1 MKIKRITLNNFRQ
14 YFDSVTIDLNTNSKQ
29 NIVLIGGKNGYGKT
43 NFLLAIVWCLYGDKI
58 VQIDENFKKEIQKE
72 TNYSKFMKQS
82 LNWDSKNRGAEVFF
96 VETYISGI
104 DLGHFNKTM
113 LNNESEIVIKREY
126 NTRTMSESLS
136 IINTENNV
144 DIFKDDID
152 KLNFINDYIIPL
164 DAAKFVFF
172 DAEKIAS
179 WAELSTKEEGSV
191 LNDALGKLLGLDIY
205 ENLKDDLKQYTN
217 NLKKEGANINIKEQI
232 TNTENAIELNKNKIE
247 SIDIEIAQNETIIK
261 ELKDKIK
268 QYNIFLNQNSNKETQ
283 TYNREELFLQK
294 EKLEKKK
301 DELGIRFSEL
311 SELIPLT
318 MLAGKIEEVIEQI
331 SIQDKIRLSNE
342 VNLETRKNLDKFV
355 EKLFNQPP
363 EPNDGSM
370 SFKNKVFYSEK
381 AKNLLNDIFLL
392 NDDTTIV
399 DYEIDL
405 NNSDK
410 DLIFKTSEVLKH
422 QSKELIESTI
432 DGFNSVQ
439 LEIQEIDKKIKMI
452 DADMQDEIVLEY
464 LTKKEETER
473 KLEKLIAS
481 NGGFDNQKDKLLK
494 DNIRLNQKYKTLL
507 QRINVTQQRKKKLEE
522 ANKYIEVIQSFIV
535 SQKKEKKNA
544 LEKNIL
550 NEMQKLMHKL
560 QGNGNMFISETKVE
574 ILPDNSGLKVTL
586 YDEEGNETPKES
598 LSQGEK
604 QIYISSLVKAIL
616 QEAIQNFPIFIDTP
630 LGRLDDEH
638 IKNILLYY
646 YPDLSEQVVVL
657 ATNNEITPKRYKDIQ
672 AYVSKA
678 YLLKNI
684 NNKSSFQTG
693 YFHSY
698 DQI

>member
-1 MKIKRITLNNFRQ
+1 MKIKSITLNNFRQ
-14 YFDSVTIDLNTNSKQ
+14 YYGSVSIDLNTNSKQ

-43 NFLLAIVWCLYGDKI
+43 NFLLSIVWCLYGDKI

-82 LNWDSKNRGAEVFF
+82 LNWDAKSGGSEAFSI
-96 VETYISGI
+96 ETHVSGI
-104 DLGHFNKTM
+104 DLSHINNSIS
-113 LNNESEIVIKREY
+113 NNEDEIIIKREF
-126 NTRTMSESLS
+126 NTQSMEEILS
-136 IINTENNV
+136 IVDVNNNE
-144 DIFKDDID
+144 IFSDEDDKI
-152 KLNFINDYIIPL
+152 NFINDYLIPL
-164 DAAKFVFF
+164 EAAKFVFF

-205 ENLKDDLKQYTN
+205 ENLKDDFKLYTN

-247 SIDIEIAQNETIIK
+247 SIDIGVAQNETAIS
-261 ELKDKIK
+261 ELKEKIK
-268 QYNIFLNQNSNKETQ
+268 QYQFFLNQNSNKETQ
-283 TYNREELFLQK
+283 TYNREDLLTKK
-294 EKLEKKK
+294 EKLEEKEN
-301 DELGIRFSEL
+301 ELSISFNEL
-311 SELIPLT
+311 SELIPLA
-318 MLAGKIEEVIEQI
+318 MLAGKVEEVLEQ
-331 SIQDKIRLSNE
+331 LSKQEKNILNNE
-342 VNLETRKNLDKFV
+342 VNSDTKRNLENFV

-363 EPNDGSM
+363 EPVDGSM
-370 SFKNKVFYSEK
+370 TFKNKVYYSEK
-381 AKNLLNDIFLL
+381 AQNLLNDIFLL
-392 NDDTTIV
+392 NSETTALE
-399 DYEIDL
+399 YEIDL
-405 NNSDK
+405 NNADK
-410 DLIFKTSEVLKH
+410 DLIISTSEILKR
-422 QSKELIESTI
+422 QSKELLENTI
-432 DGFNSVQ
+432 NEFNLVH
-439 LEIQEIDKKIKMI
+439 LEIQEIDKKIKQI
-452 DADMQDEIVLEY
+452 DADLQDEIVLEY

-473 KLEKLIAS
+473 KLEKIIAD
-481 NGGFDNQKDKLLK
+481 NGGFANQKEKLLK
-494 DNIRLNQKYKTLL
+494 DNVRLNQKYQILL

-535 SQKKEKKNA
+535 SQKKIKKDV

-560 QGNGNMFISETKVE
+560 KGNGSKFIAETKVD
-574 ILPDNSGLKVTL
+574 ILPDDSGLKVTL
-586 YDEEGNETPKES
+586 YDEDGNEKPKES

-646 YPDLSEQVVVL
+646 YPDLSEQVVIL
-657 ATNNEITPKRYKDIQ
+657 ATNNEITPRRYKDIQ
-672 AYVSKA
+672 DYVSKA

-693 YFHSY
+693 YFQSY
-698 DQI
+698 EN

>member
-14 YFDSVTIDLNTNSKQ
+14 YFDSVTVDLDTNSKQ
-29 NIVLIGGKNGYGKT
+29 NIILIGGKNGYGKT
-43 NFLLAIVWCLYGDKI
+43 NFLLSIVWCLYGEKI
-58 VQIDENFKKEIQKE
+58 VQIDEIFKKEIQKQ

-82 LNWDSKNRGAEVFF
+82 LNWDAKKNGTEAFS
-96 VETYISGI
+96 VETFISGI
-104 DLGHFNKTM
+104 DLSHFSKVV
-113 LNNESEIVIKREY
+113 LHNESEIVIKREY
-126 NTRTMSESLS
+126 NTQTLVES
-136 IINTENNV
+136 IAITNAKNNV
-144 DIFKDDID
+144 EIFEDDAD
-152 KLNFINDYIIPL
+152 KFNFINDYIIPL
-164 DAAKFVFF
+164 EAAKFVFF

-247 SIDIEIAQNETIIK
+247 TIDIEIAQNETIIN

-268 QYNIFLNQNSNKETQ
+268 QYQIFLNQNSNKETQ
-283 TYNREELFLQK
+283 TYNRENLYLRK
-294 EKLEKKK
+294 EKLEEKEN
-301 DELGIRFSEL
+301 ELSLRFSEL

-318 MLAGKIEEVIEQI
+318 MLAGKIEEVIEHL
-331 SIQDKIRLSNE
+331 SIQDKILLSNE
-342 VNLETRKNLDKFV
+342 VNLETGKSLDKFV
-355 EKLFNQPP
+355 EELFNQPP

-381 AKNLLNDIFLL
+381 AQNLLNDIFLPK
-392 NDDTTIV
+392 DETTIL

-405 NNSDK
+405 SNADK
-410 DLIFKTSEVLKH
+410 DLIFKTSEILKH

-432 DGFNSVQ
+432 DEFNSIQ
-439 LEIQEIDKKIKMI
+439 LEIQEIDKKIRMI

-473 KLEKLIAS
+473 KLEKVIAS
-481 NGGFDNQKDKLLK
+481 NGGFDNQKDKLVK
-494 DNIRLNQKYKTLL
+494 DNIRLNQKYQTLL

-522 ANKYIEVIQSFIV
+522 ANKYIEAIQLFIV
-535 SQKKEKKNA
+535 GQKKIKKNA

-550 NEMQKLMHKL
+550 YEMQKLMHKL
-560 QGNGNMFISETKVE
+560 QGKGNMFIAETKVE
-574 ILPDNSGLKVTL
+574 ILPDDSGLKVTL
-586 YDEEGNETPKES
+586 YDEDGNEKPKES

-604 QIYISSLVKAIL
+604 QIYISSMVKAIL

-646 YPDLSEQVVVL
+646 YPDLSEQVIIL
-657 ATNNEITPKRYKDIQ
+657 ATNNEITPRRYKDIQ
-672 AYVSKA
+672 TYVSKA

-693 YFHSY
+693 YFQSY
-698 DQI
+698 EN

>member
-1 MKIKRITLNNFRQ
+1 MKINRITLNNFRQ
-14 YFDSVTIDLNTNSKQ
+14 YFDSLTIDLNTNSKQ

-43 NFLLAIVWCLYGDKI
+43 NFLLSIVWCLYGEKI

-82 LNWDSKNRGAEVFF
+82 LNWDAKNNGVEIFS
-96 VETYISGI
+96 VETYLSGI
-104 DLGHFNKTM
+104 NFSHFNKAM

-126 NTRTMSESLS
+126 NTRTMSEFLS
-136 IINTENNV
+136 IINTENNE

-247 SIDIEIAQNETIIK
+247 SIDIEVAQNETIIK

-268 QYNIFLNQNSNKETQ
+268 QYHIFLNQNSNKETQ

-294 EKLEKKK
+294 EKFEKKK

-318 MLAGKIEEVIEQI
+318 MLAGKIEEVIEQL
-331 SIQDKIRLSNE
+331 SVQDKILLSNE
-342 VNLETRKNLDKFV
+342 VNLETRKNIDKFV

-381 AKNLLNDIFLL
+381 AQNLLNDIFLP
-392 NDDTTIV
+392 NDDVTIV

-405 NNSDK
+405 NNAEK
-410 DLIFKTSEVLKH
+410 DLIFKTSEILKH

-432 DGFNSVQ
+432 DEFNSIQ

-464 LTKKEETER
+464 LTKKEEAER
-473 KLEKLIAS
+473 KLEKVIAS

-494 DNIRLNQKYKTLL
+494 DNIRLNQKYQTLL
-507 QRINVTQQRKKKLEE
+507 QRINVTQQRKNKLEE
-522 ANKYIEVIQSFIV
+522 ANKYIEVLQSFIV
-535 SQKKEKKNA
+535 SQKKVKKNA

-550 NEMQKLMHKL
+550 NEMQKLMRKL
-560 QGNGNMFISETKVE
+560 QGNRNMFIAETKVE
-574 ILPDNSGLKVTL
+574 ILPDDSGLKVTL
-586 YDEEGNETPKES
+586 YDEDGNEKPKES

-646 YPDLSEQVVVL
+646 YPDLSEQVVIL
-657 ATNNEITPKRYKDIQ
+657 ATNNEITPKRYRDIKT
-672 AYVSKA
+672 YVSKA
-678 YLLKNI
+678 YLLKNT

-693 YFHSY
+693 YFQSY
-698 DQI
+698 EN